1 MHAFDTESWE
11 LLDATITGLPDAP
24 ASPLLEAV
32 IDPATGHLVY
42 PVRTAC
48 CARGTAIERNTAH
61 HRPVGTRAIA
71 VGCLSGCERTLR
83 CFPTQDRARSSPA
96 WLDDPHR

>member
-61 HRPVGTRAIA
+61 HRPPWAPAQSPLGA
-71 VGCLSGCERTLR
+71 
-83 CFPTQDRARSSPA
+83 SPA
-96 WLDDPHR
+96 ARGLCGASLRRTGPDRLQRG